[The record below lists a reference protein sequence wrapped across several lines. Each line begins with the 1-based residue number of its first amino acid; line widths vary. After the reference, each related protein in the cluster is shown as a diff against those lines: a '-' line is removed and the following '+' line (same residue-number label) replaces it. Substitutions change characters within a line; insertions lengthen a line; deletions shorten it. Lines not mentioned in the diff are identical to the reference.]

1 MDEVDSPQ
9 IINAFTDV
17 LNRKWWIN
25 VTDHLNLL
33 HHVKWVMPSS
43 ANGTAKTIIGRDG
56 IINDLSKVKFG
67 SAADATH
74 RLSVV
79 NASTTSGGVTT
90 PKVRVY
96 LGFVAGIKADA
107 GMTDPSD
114 SPAYTLTLTSAAA
127 TKYIICTVTV
137 GYNSTTGIW
146 SASACSIGSGS
157 TVPAP
162 TTSAPYIIYIPLAIV
177 QVVAIA
183 TGFTV
188 TTSAA
193 GQIVSGD
200 QWVARTGNATTYVDA
215 NGVI

>member
-33 HHVKWVMPSS
+33 HHVKWVLPSS
-43 ANGTAKTIIGRDG
+43 ANGSAKTFISEDG

-96 LGFVAGIKADA
+96 LGFVGGQKADST
-107 GMTDPSD
+107 MVDPSD
-114 SPAYTLTLTSAAA
+114 SPPFILPLPSAAA
-127 TKYIICTVTV
+127 TKYIICAVTV

-146 SASACSIGSGS
+146 SASACSIGSAS
-157 TVPAP
+157 TVPAN
-162 TTSAPYIIYIPLAIV
+162 TATLIYVPLAIV
-177 QVVAIA
+177 TVVAIA